1 MKQYF
6 LFDLDGT
13 IADNGE
19 GILKSAQYSLDAF
32 GIHNQPEA
40 KLRQFVGPPLM
51 SPFRELY
58 GFSQSRRLEAVK
70 KYRERY
76 HVKGVYE
83 NKLYPGVA
91 HLVKTLSQRGS
102 VCLATLQAGGVC
114 PGKSWR
120 CRGSCR
126 ILQVVVGAELDGT
139 RTNKAEVIQ
148 AVLEQLGAPP
158 KSQAVMIGDRK
169 HDILGAKA
177 VGAGEHRRGV
187 RVCPGR
193 GAASR
198 RCGLDRSHGG
208 GVGEAFASPCV
219 DPRRQG
225 RPPAANN
232 RVNGKKGTANG
243 RKEMHQDPGGG
254 RSAE

>member
-19 GILKSAQYSLDAF
+19 GILKSAQYALDAF

-40 KLRQFVGPPLM
+40 KLRQFVGPPLDE
-51 SPFRELY
+51 SFRELY
-58 GFSQSRRLEAVK
+58 GFSQEQALEAVK

-102 VCLATLQAGGVC
+102 VCLATSKPEVFAR
-114 PGKSWR
+114 K
-120 CRGSCR
+120 
-126 ILQVVVGAELDGT
+126 ILEMQGILPDFQVVVGAELG
-139 RTNKAEVIQ
+139 RHPHQQGGGHPGGAG
-148 AVLEQLGAPP
+148 AVGAPP
-158 KSQAVMIGDRK
+158 KSQAVMIGDRNTTSWGPRLWGWRASAWSTGLPRK
-169 HDILGAKA
+169 GSCKP
-177 VGAGEHRRGV
+177 
-187 RVCPGR
+187 PGR
-193 GAASR
+193 IGSSPRWR
-198 RCGLDRSHGG
+198 RWRS
-208 GVGEAFASPCV
+208 FASPCV

-225 RPPAANN
+225 RP
-232 RVNGKKGTANG
+232 R
-243 RKEMHQDPGGG
+243 REQ
-254 RSAE
+254 